1 MNTKPALAAELVAR
15 CFTARTATHIAH
27 LRTRSYSA
35 HMALE
40 AFYEGIVDLADEF
53 AEVYQG
59 HFAVIDE
66 YDFAAPDIYTD
77 TVKQIEELCD
87 WATKN
92 RNAIAQG
99 RNDLGNLIDEIT
111 ALCGRTVYKL
121 KNLK

>member
-1 MNTKPALAAELVAR
+1 MKPNPALAAELVAR

-35 HMALE
+35 HKALE
-40 AFYEGIVDLADEF
+40 EFYEGVVDLADAF

-59 HFAVIDE
+59 HFAVIDQYE
-66 YDFAAPDIYTD
+66 MPAPDIYTD
-77 TVKQIEELCD
+77 SVKQIEELCD
-87 WATKN
+87 WATSQ

-121 KNLK
+121 KHLK